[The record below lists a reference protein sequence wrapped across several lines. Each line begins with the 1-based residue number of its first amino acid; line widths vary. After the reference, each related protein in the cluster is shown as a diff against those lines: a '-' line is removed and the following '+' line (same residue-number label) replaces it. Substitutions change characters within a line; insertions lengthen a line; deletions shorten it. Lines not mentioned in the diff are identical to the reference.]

1 MKDEGREPDNLLRA
15 LILSSLITRRLRPC
29 SKATYGKLH
38 QRAFK
43 MVDQLQKANE
53 VAAEER
59 APRRRSAPWLLG
71 GLVLLLLFTLVALQ
85 AFGLWTVVPPDTT
98 SDTLLLYALSSL
110 NFAAFVVFSFIF
122 IRNLLKLRRERKERQ
137 LGSKLKTRLVV
148 SFISLSLLPITAMAL
163 FSYLF
168 FNRTLEKWFSSL
180 PEEVIR
186 EAMEVERRAVVSQSS
201 SLRETATIIA
211 VTIDGEEEAA
221 YAPKLSQLIAGGNLA
236 AVEVVG
242 SDGQTLV
249 RSEAQIPEAE
259 RAALERELASARAGA
274 GGADESLVDGK
285 GFDVVAVPL
294 SGNRKLLVA
303 RMGLSGSNLGETITG
318 SKSEYN
324 KLVAKQRKVRLLGLS
339 TLGLMTLL
347 LLFAATWI
355 AIHLARGIAKPIR
368 ALAEASDEVARGNL
382 AHRVTTIA
390 DDELAILADSFNQM
404 TAQLAE
410 NRRKIEAGA
419 AELREKNL
427 ALEERRNYI
436 ETVLESLSTGVISLD
451 ESDRVTTINASAA
464 EMLKLESA
472 PPPKTELA
480 AIVSTEDHSVLDRL
494 LRRARRTGHAAEQ
507 TELRRSLSPDGTS
520 LPVALTATALR
531 STSGGGRGVV
541 LVIED
546 LSELLAAQR
555 AAAWS
560 EVARR
565 MAHEIKNPLTP
576 IQLSAERIARNFKRG
591 TNGEN
596 GREFVRSNGDSERVA
611 QVVDECTATIARE
624 VAGLKAMV
632 DEFSRFAR
640 LPHAQLEAADLNEV
654 VRQAVALYE
663 ERLDGVRMDVRL
675 AQHLPSTMLDREQMR
690 RVFVNLID
698 NALEALAG
706 LEGERRIT
714 VATAHDHARGVVLAE
729 VTDTGHG
736 IPRADFNR
744 LFQPNFSTRERGTG
758 LGLAIV
764 QRIIT
769 DHSGRIRVAA
779 NHPRGAKF
787 IIELPATNA

>member
-1 MKDEGREPDNLLRA
+1 MSEEQRKESEARA
-15 LILSSLITRRLRPC
+15 ES
-29 SKATYGKLH
+29 
-38 QRAFK
+38 
-43 MVDQLQKANE
+43 
-53 VAAEER
+53 
-59 APRRRSAPWLLG
+59 APRRRTAPWLLG
-71 GLVLLLLFTLVALQ
+71 GLVLILLFTLVALQ

-186 EAMEVERRAVVSQSS
+186 EAIEVERRAAINQAR
-201 SLRETATIIA
+201 SLRETATMLAVII
-211 VTIDGEEEAA
+211 DEQPGEEHQRTLTRLVE
-221 YAPKLSQLIAGGNLA
+221 SGNLA
-236 AVEVVG
+236 AIEII
-242 SDGQTLV
+242 SADGQTLV
-249 RSEAQIPEAE
+249 GSAAQIPATE
-259 RAALERELASARAGA
+259 RAELDKALASARSPS
-274 GGADESLVDGK
+274 GGDQSLIDGK

-294 SGNRKLLVA
+294 SGGRKLLVA
-303 RMGLSGSNLGETITG
+303 PMRLGNSSLGETITG
-318 SKSEYN
+318 SQSEYN

-347 LLFAATWI
+347 ILFAATWI

-368 ALAEASDEVARGNL
+368 ALAEASKEVARGNL
-382 AHRVTTIA
+382 SHRVTTIA

-404 TAQLAE
+404 TAQLDE
-410 NRRKIEAGA
+410 NRKKIEVGA

-451 ESDRVTTINASAA
+451 ESDRVTTINAAA
-464 EMLKLESA
+464 AGMLKLDAA
-472 PPPKTELA
+472 PPAQTELRE
-480 AIVSTEDHSVLDRL
+480 IVSADDHAVLDRL

-507 TELRRSLSPDGTS
+507 TELGRTPSPDGTS
-520 LPVALTATALR
+520 IPVALTASALR
-531 STSGGGRGVV
+531 SITGGGRGVV

-576 IQLSAERIARNFKRG
+576 IQLSAERIAKNFKRG
-591 TNGEN
+591 TNGKN
-596 GREFVRSNGDSERVA
+596 GSEHTGQNGDAERARVE
-611 QVVDECTATIARE
+611 QVVDECTATITRE

-640 LPHAQLEAADLNEV
+640 LPHARLESADLNEV
-654 VRQAVALYE
+654 VLQTVALYE
-663 ERLDGVRMDVRL
+663 DRLNGVRMDVLL
-675 AQHLPSTMLDREQMR
+675 AQRLPASMLDTEQMR
-690 RVFVNLID
+690 RVFVNLIE
-698 NALEALAG
+698 NSLEALAG

-714 VATAHDHARGVVLAE
+714 VATAHDPLRGVVLAE

-736 IPRADFNR
+736 IPRADVGR

-769 DHSGRIRVAA
+769 EHSGRIRVAA

-787 IIELPATNA
+787 TIELPETHA